1 MISHSFPSRALC
13 LPLRWFVISLNFV
26 KEGKTK
32 GREIVNLNSLEVVMP
47 SFDVVS
53 ELDLQEVDNA
63 VNQAAKDISTRFDFR
78 GGKSEIEFKKDEK
91 KIVIKADDDMKLRAI
106 HQILEQ
112 KMVKRSIDLRSL
124 KYGDEEQISGGLLR
138 QVVDLQSGISK
149 DAAKKITKAI
159 KDSKLKV
166 QAQIQDEQVRVT
178 GKKIDD
184 LQEVIGLL
192 KQQEVGLPLQFI
204 NMRS

>member
-1 MISHSFPSRALC
+1 MA
-13 LPLRWFVISLNFV
+13 
-26 KEGKTK
+26 
-32 GREIVNLNSLEVVMP
+32 

-53 ELDLQEVDNA
+53 ELDMQEVDNA
-63 VNQAAKDISTRFDFR
+63 VNQAAREMETRFDFKGSTNSIELDR
-78 GGKSEIEFKKDEK
+78 KSEII
-91 KIVIKADDDMKLRAI
+91 KIVAGDDMKLRAI

-112 KMVKRSIDLRSL
+112 KLAKRGLDLRSL
-124 KYGDEEQISGGLLR
+124 DYQDSEEAGGQSLR
-138 QVVDLQSGISK
+138 QTVKLRSGIEK
-149 DAAKKITKAI
+149 QDAKRIIKLI

-192 KQQEVGLPLQFI
+192 KREELGMPLQFV